1 MNRWLPVLIC
11 LISANS
17 AFAQIA
23 VQQPVIENFSVGT
36 TVSVPDRGSALLGGV
51 GSAAS
56 SRTIT
61 GPLRSGTSLG
71 LTRQASTA
79 SVHVYIHDFEA
90 MDAALLNSAE
100 PAPASRIDP
109 RIARRLQPREMAV
122 VKSETSAGPSE
133 SAIREAE
140 RLAEQAE
147 RRGKPA
153 VAKLHW
159 QRAAKHGSARAAQWL
174 ASH

>member
-1 MNRWLPVLIC
+1 MTRCLLVLIT
-11 LISANS
+11 LVAANS

-56 SRTIT
+56 GRTMT

-71 LTRQASTA
+71 LPRQASTA

-100 PAPASRIDP
+100 PAPSSRIDP
-109 RIARRLQPREMAV
+109 RIAHRLQSRGPAEG
-122 VKSETSAGPSE
+122 KSAALDGPSE
-133 SAIREAE
+133 SAAREAE

-147 RRGKPA
+147 RRGKRA

-159 QRAAKHGSARAAQWL
+159 QRAARHGSTRAAQWL